1 MIPEFS
7 RPVRVDTLGAEPR
20 ALSIEADGQERAALA
35 RRFSLLGIDLL
46 TAEVALTRSDDLVTA
61 SGKLSARVSQSCVAT
76 ALPVEADVDEE
87 FRILFRPQP
96 ARAAEEDEIELSAAE
111 MDVVFY
117 DGASIDIGEAV
128 AETLSLGLEPYPRA
142 SDAEALLREAGV
154 KSEAEAGPFGA
165 LAALKDKLG
174 RS

>member
-1 MIPEFS
+1 MTPEFS
-7 RPVRVDTLGAEPR
+7 RPVRIDTLGGEPR
-20 ALSIEADGQERAALA
+20 ALSIEADGQERQALA
-35 RRFSLLGIDLL
+35 GRFTLAGIDLL
-46 TAEVALTRSDDLVTA
+46 AAEVALTRDGDLVTA
-61 SGKLSARVSQSCVAT
+61 SGRLTARVTQSCVAT
-76 ALPVEADVDEE
+76 AVRVESSVDEE

-128 AETLSLGLEPYPRA
+128 AESLSLSLEPYPRA
-142 SDAEALLREAGV
+142 PDAEALLREAGV

-165 LAALKDKLG
+165 LAALKDKLKP
-174 RS
+174 

>member
-1 MIPEFS
+1 MTPEFS
-7 RPVRVDTLGAEPR
+7 RPVRIDTLGAEPR
-20 ALSIEADGQERAALA
+20 PLSIEADGQERQALA
-35 RRFSLLGIDLL
+35 GRFSLAGIDLL
-46 TAEVALTRSDDLVTA
+46 AAEVALTRDGDLVTA
-61 SGKLSARVSQSCVAT
+61 SGRLTARVTQSCVAT
-76 ALPVEADVDEE
+76 AVPVESSVDEE

-128 AETLSLGLEPYPRA
+128 AESLSLSLEPYPRA
-142 SDAEALLREAGV
+142 PDAEALLREAGV

-165 LAALKDKLG
+165 LAALKHKLKP
-174 RS
+174 